1 MRDVHL
7 SRKNLVMLASI
18 VLVVV
23 LGILTINFLGINQSS
38 ATPTPSPDDTKASNA
53 VIAGVEAFYNINYQ
67 EGKETWLNRFCAVS
81 SGSGCQF
88 LKSGSTALWKRFE
101 DMQTITQGKVMPQE
115 KVRSTA
121 DEQVW
126 RVSITLT
133 QPLPGSEKTS
143 DEAYALVVREKD
155 VWKFDRFLMDKE
167 IQGLKSGTKQG
178 QTK

>member
-1 MRDVHL
+1 
-7 SRKNLVMLASI
+7 MLAGI

-23 LGILTINFLGINQSS
+23 LGILTINFLGINGSS

-81 SGSGCQF
+81 SDSGCQF

-101 DMQTITQGKVMPQE
+101 DQQTISQGKALPLE
-115 KVRSTA
+115 KVRTNA

-133 QPLPGSEKTS
+133 QPLPGSEKTNA
-143 DEAYALVVREKD
+143 EAYVLAVRVKD
-155 VWKFDRFLMDKE
+155 AWKFDRFLMDKE
-167 IQGLKSGTKQG
+167 IQGLKQGMSQG

>member
-1 MRDVHL
+1 
-7 SRKNLVMLASI
+7 
-18 VLVVV
+18 
-23 LGILTINFLGINQSS
+23 
-38 ATPTPSPDDTKASNA
+38 
-53 VIAGVEAFYNINYQ
+53 
-67 EGKETWLNRFCAVS
+67 
-81 SGSGCQF
+81 
-88 LKSGSTALWKRFE
+88 
-101 DMQTITQGKVMPQE
+101 
-115 KVRSTA
+115 VRSTA